1 MSCARHPEI
10 AAEAEV
16 RVPHRNGRREQR
28 TTARQAGHT
37 TQHPERET
45 TKESRGM
52 LEGKKIVLGVTGS
65 IAAYKAA
72 ILASSLTQAG
82 AEVDVIMTE
91 SATKLV
97 APLTFQS
104 LTRRPVHVDM
114 FRLLEQP
121 DITHVSLG
129 VAADLLVIA
138 PATANIL
145 AKMAWGMAD
154 DLLSTTVLAA
164 RCPIIVAPAM
174 DAEMY
179 ENPATKENVARLRD
193 RGVVVVEPD
202 FGRLASGL
210 VGRGRLA
217 DLEEIL
223 GRIRWVLGRDG
234 DLADVHLL
242 VTAGGTQEPLDP
254 VRVLTNRSSG
264 KMGYAIAEAAMD
276 RGARVTL
283 ISAPTSLKPPKA
295 AEFVPVTTATEMC
308 EAVMAKLRHADVLV
322 MAAAVADYRV
332 DQTATQKMKRADKAI
347 QITLVPNP
355 DILMET
361 AKSQDGGKAPIRVGF
376 ALESEDLETAA
387 REKLSRKRLDLI
399 VANRVDAGGG
409 VFGSDRNEVVML
421 DRTGRRIDVPLASKV
436 QVAHRILDEVVQLLK
451 ERG

>member
-1 MSCARHPEI
+1 
-10 AAEAEV
+10 
-16 RVPHRNGRREQR
+16 
-28 TTARQAGHT
+28 
-37 TQHPERET
+37 
-45 TKESRGM
+45 M

-72 ILASSLTQAG
+72 ILASTLTQAG
-82 AEVDVIMTE
+82 AQVDVIMTE

-104 LTRRPVHVDM
+104 LTKRPVHTDM
-114 FRLLEQP
+114 FRLLEQT

-129 VAADLLVIA
+129 VGADLLVIA
-138 PATANIL
+138 PATANTL
-145 AKMAWGMAD
+145 AKMAIGMAD

-164 RCPIIVAPAM
+164 RCPIVVAPAM

-179 ENPATKENVARLRD
+179 ENPATQENVAKLRE
-193 RGVVVVEPD
+193 RGVVVVEPE

-217 DLEEIL
+217 DVEEIL

-234 DLADVHLL
+234 DLADVNLL

-254 VRVLTNRSSG
+254 VRVITNRSSG
-264 KMGYAIAEAAMD
+264 KMGYAVAEAALD

-283 ISAPTSLKPPKA
+283 VSAPTWLKPPKA
-295 AEFVPVTTATEMC
+295 AEFVPVMTAEEMRD
-308 EAVMAKLRHADVLV
+308 AVMAKLRHVDVLV

-332 DQTATQKMKRADKAI
+332 DQRATQKMKRGEGAL

-361 AKSQDGGKAPIRVGF
+361 ARSAEEGRAPLRVGF
-376 ALESEDLETAA
+376 ALESERLVEGA
-387 REKLSRKRLDLI
+387 REKLIRKRLDLI
-399 VANRVDAGGG
+399 VANRVDTGGG
-409 VFGSDRNEVVML
+409 VFGSDQNEVVML
-421 DRTGRRIDVPLASKV
+421 DATGRQTDVPLASKV
-436 QVAHRILDEVVQLLK
+436 QVAHRILDQVVQLLK
-451 ERG
+451 ERR

>member
-1 MSCARHPEI
+1 
-10 AAEAEV
+10 
-16 RVPHRNGRREQR
+16 
-28 TTARQAGHT
+28 
-37 TQHPERET
+37 
-45 TKESRGM
+45 M

-72 ILASSLTQAG
+72 VLASTLSQAG
-82 AEVDVIMTE
+82 AQIDVIMTE
-91 SATKLV
+91 SATKLI

-129 VAADLLVIA
+129 VGADLLVIA

-179 ENPATKENVARLRD
+179 ENSATQENVARLRE

-217 DLEEIL
+217 EPEEIL

-234 DLADVHLL
+234 DLADAHLL

-254 VRVLTNRSSG
+254 VRVITNRSSG
-264 KMGYAIAEAAMD
+264 KMGYAIAEAALD
-276 RGARVTL
+276 RGASVTL
-283 ISAPTSLKPPKA
+283 ISAPTSLKPPRA
-295 AEFVPVTTATEMC
+295 AEFIPVTTAVEMC
-308 EAVMAKLRHADVLV
+308 DAVMEKLRHADALV

-332 DQTATQKMKRADKAI
+332 DHAATQKMKRGDKTL
-347 QITLVPNP
+347 QIALVPNP

-361 AKSQDGGKAPIRVGF
+361 AKSLEGGRAPIRVGF
-376 ALESEDLETAA
+376 ALESEKLESSA
-387 REKLSRKRLDLI
+387 REKLARKRLDLI
-399 VANRVDAGGG
+399 VANRVDAAGG
-409 VFGSDRNEVVML
+409 VFGSDQNEVVML
-421 DRTGRRIDVPLASKV
+421 DRSGQRIDVPLASKV
-436 QVAHRILDEVVQLLK
+436 QVAHRILDQVVQLLR
-451 ERG
+451 ERR